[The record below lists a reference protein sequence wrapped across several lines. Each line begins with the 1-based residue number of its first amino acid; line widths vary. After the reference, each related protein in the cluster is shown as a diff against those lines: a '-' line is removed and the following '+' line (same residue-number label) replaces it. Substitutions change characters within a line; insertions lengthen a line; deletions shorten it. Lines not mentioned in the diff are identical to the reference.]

1 MNARRP
7 LPQSLYAETALPAI
21 ETPPLEGDRS
31 VSVAVVGGGYTGLS
45 TALHLAERGIDATVL
60 ERYEPGWGASGKS
73 WLACAFGRQAA
84 RLDHS
89 VLYVR
94 VPRLFED

>member
-1 MNARRP
+1 MVTG
-7 LPQSLYAETALPAI
+7 ET
-21 ETPPLEGDRS
+21 
-31 VSVAVVGGGYTGLS
+31 
-45 TALHLAERGIDATVL
+45 
-60 ERYEPGWGASGKS
+60 GKS

-94 VPRLFED
+94 VPRLFEDLALAGLDGSFRPNCPGISEKAVRDLAELLSGFCEIHK